1 MIFHGNGMLYQSP
14 PGEAGQL
21 MGKTTR
27 TLRMGSVLEK
37 RSVHEY
43 KFLMRT

>member
-37 RSVHEY
+37 RFVDEY
-43 KFLMRT
+43 KFLVRP

>member
-1 MIFHGNGMLYQSP
+1 MLYQSP

-27 TLRMGSVLEK
+27 TLGMGSVLEK
-37 RSVHEY
+37 RFVDEY
-43 KFLMRT
+43 KFLVRP

>member
-21 MGKTTR
+21 MGKTTG

-37 RSVHEY
+37 RFVYEY
-43 KFLMRT
+43 KFLVCP